1 MQIYGYDVRYAQPV
15 ARAIVRGLER
25 KTVVLNVAKIRE
37 DFPIL
42 KRRIRGKPLVYLDNA
57 TTSQKPRR
65 VMDAIRRYYSVY
77 NSNVHRSVHRLSEE
91 ATVEFEQSRERFAGF
106 IGAKTAKE
114 IVFVRNATEALNLV
128 VFSWGRANLKT
139 GDRVLLTEMEH
150 HSNIVPWQMLAK
162 EKGIKL
168 DYVRIDDEGLLN
180 WESFEE
186 LTKER
191 PKVLSLAHVSNALG
205 TINPV
210 KRMAQEA
217 HRLGVTVIIDAAQSV
232 PHMPV
237 DVADLECDFMAV
249 SGHKML
255 APTGIGMLYGKYD
268 LLDRMEPFMGGGE
281 MIKEV
286 HLQDARWNDPP
297 WKFEAGTPNIEGVIG
312 LGAAVD
318 YLSNL
323 GMRNV
328 RQHEKDITKY
338 ALERMEDVRGLVLYG
353 TRDVEKRGAAISFN
367 LGDIHAHDLATIL
380 DTQGIATR
388 SGHHCAQPLMERLGV
403 PATSRASFYIY
414 NTRREVDIL
423 IGALENARK
432 MFKV

>member
-1 MQIYGYDVRYAQPV
+1 MA
-15 ARAIVRGLER
+15 
-25 KTVVLNVAKIRE
+25 LNVSRIRA

-42 KRRIRGKPLVYLDNA
+42 KRKIDGKPLVYLDSA
-57 TTSQKPRR
+57 ATSQKPES
-65 VMDAIRRYYSVY
+65 VIKAIERYYSEY
-77 NSNVHRSVHRLSEE
+77 NANVHRSVHRLSEE
-91 ATVEFEQSRERFAGF
+91 ATIAFEQSREKFAHF
-106 IGAKTAKE
+106 IGVKTARE
-114 IVFVRNATEALNLV
+114 IVFVRNTTEALNLV
-128 VFSWGRANLKT
+128 AFSWARANLRP
-139 GDRVLLTEMEH
+139 GDRILLTEMEH

-168 DYVRIDDEGLLN
+168 DFVRINDDGLLDL
-180 WESFEE
+180 ESFRE
-186 LTKER
+186 LIKKR

-210 KRMAQEA
+210 KQMAQEA
-217 HRLGVTVIIDAAQSV
+217 HSAGATVVVDAAQSV

-255 APTGIGMLYGKYD
+255 APTGIGMLYGRYD
-268 LLDRMEPFMGGGE
+268 LLEHMEPFMGGGE

-286 HLQDARWNDPP
+286 HLQDASWNDPP

-318 YLSNL
+318 YLSKL

-328 RQHEKDITKY
+328 RQHEKGLTKH
-338 ALERMEDVRGLVLYG
+338 ALGKMEDVKGLVVYG
-353 TRDVEKRGAAISFN
+353 TRDVEKRGAAIAFN

-380 DTQGIATR
+380 DTQGIAIR
-388 SGHHCAQPLMERLGV
+388 SGHQCAQPLMERLKV
-403 PATSRASFYIY
+403 AATSRASFYIY

-423 IGALENARK
+423 IRALETARK
-432 MFKV
+432 MFRV

>member
-1 MQIYGYDVRYAQPV
+1 M
-15 ARAIVRGLER
+15 
-25 KTVVLNVAKIRE
+25 TLNVIKIRK

-42 KRRIRGKPLVYLDNA
+42 KRRISGKPLVYLDNA
-57 TTSQKPRR
+57 ATSQKPKA
-65 VMDAIRRYYSVY
+65 VIAAIDRYYQEY
-77 NSNVHRSVHRLSEE
+77 NANVHRGVHRLSEE
-91 ATVEFEQSRERFAGF
+91 ATIAFEQSREKFARF
-106 IGAKTAKE
+106 IGAKTSKE

-128 VFSWGRANLKT
+128 ALTWARANLRS
-139 GDRVLLTEMEH
+139 GDRILLTEMEH

-162 EKGIKL
+162 EKGLRIE
-168 DYVRIDDEGLLN
+168 YVEIRDDGTLN
-180 WESFEE
+180 WENFEQ
-186 LTKER
+186 LIKER

-210 KRMAQEA
+210 RQMAREA
-217 HRLGVTVIIDAAQSV
+217 HEMGATVIVDAAQSV

-237 DVADLECDFMAV
+237 NVADLECDFLAA

-255 APTGIGMLYGKYD
+255 APTGIGMLYGRQD
-268 LLDRMEPFMGGGE
+268 LLEHTEPLMGGGE

-286 HLQDARWNDPP
+286 HLQGSRWNDLP

-318 YLSNL
+318 YLTEL
-323 GMRNV
+323 GMQNV
-328 RQHEKDITKY
+328 REHEKDITRY
-338 ALERMEDVRGLVLYG
+338 AIERLANVKSLALYG
-353 TRDVEKRGAAISFN
+353 TREIEKRGAVISFN

-380 DTQGIATR
+380 DTQGIAIR
-388 SGHHCAQPLMERLGV
+388 SGQHCAEPLMERLKV

-423 IGALENARK
+423 VRALEKAGK
-432 MFKV
+432 MFKI

>member
-1 MQIYGYDVRYAQPV
+1 M
-15 ARAIVRGLER
+15 
-25 KTVVLNVAKIRE
+25 TLNVTKIRK

-42 KRRIRGKPLVYLDNA
+42 KRRISGKPLVYLDNA
-57 TTSQKPRR
+57 ATSQKPKA
-65 VMDAIRRYYSVY
+65 VIAAIDRYYQEY
-77 NSNVHRSVHRLSEE
+77 NANVHRGVHRLSEE
-91 ATVEFEQSRERFAGF
+91 ATIAFEQSREKFARF
-106 IGAKTAKE
+106 IGAKTSKE

-128 VFSWGRANLKT
+128 ALTWARANLRS
-139 GDRVLLTEMEH
+139 GDRILLTEMEH

-162 EKGIKL
+162 EKGLRIE
-168 DYVRIDDEGLLN
+168 YVEIRDDGTLN
-180 WESFEE
+180 WENFEQ
-186 LTKER
+186 LMKER

-210 KRMAQEA
+210 RQMAREA
-217 HRLGVTVIIDAAQSV
+217 HEMGATVIVDAAQSV

-237 DVADLECDFMAV
+237 NVADLECDFLAA

-255 APTGIGMLYGKYD
+255 APTGIGMLYGRQD
-268 LLDRMEPFMGGGE
+268 LLEHTEPLMGGGE

-286 HLQDARWNDPP
+286 HLQGSRWNDLP

-318 YLSNL
+318 YLTEL
-323 GMRNV
+323 GMQNV
-328 RQHEKDITKY
+328 REHEKNITRY
-338 ALERMEDVRGLVLYG
+338 AIERLANVKSLALYG
-353 TRDVEKRGAAISFN
+353 TREIEKRGAVISFN

-380 DTQGIATR
+380 DTQGIAIR
-388 SGHHCAQPLMERLGV
+388 SGQHCAEPLMERLKV

-423 IGALENARK
+423 VRALEKAGK
-432 MFKV
+432 MFKI

>member
-1 MQIYGYDVRYAQPV
+1 M
-15 ARAIVRGLER
+15 
-25 KTVVLNVAKIRE
+25 VLNVTKIRA

-42 KRRIRGKPLVYLDNA
+42 KKRIGGKPLVYLDNA
-57 TTSQKPRR
+57 ATSQKPKQ
-65 VMDAIRRYYSVY
+65 VIDAISRYYRRN

-91 ATVEFEQSRERFAGF
+91 ATIEFERSREKFARF
-106 IGAKTAKE
+106 IGAKSDKE

-128 VFSWGRANLKT
+128 AYSWARANLKP

-150 HSNIVPWQMLAK
+150 HSNIVPWQMLAE
-162 EKGIKL
+162 EKGVRL
-168 DYVRIDDEGLLN
+168 DYVRVSDDGLLN

-186 LTKER
+186 LIKER
-191 PKVLSLAHVSNALG
+191 PKILSLAHVSNALG

-210 KRMAQEA
+210 KQMAQEA
-217 HRLGVTVIIDAAQSV
+217 HRMGATVIVDAAQSV

-237 DVADLECDFMAV
+237 DVVDLECDFMAV

-255 APTGIGMLYGKYD
+255 APTGIGMLYGRYD
-268 LLDRMEPFMGGGE
+268 LLDRMGPFMGGGE

-297 WKFEAGTPNIEGVIG
+297 WKFEAGTPNIEGAIG
-312 LGAAVD
+312 LGVAVD

-323 GMRNV
+323 GMPNV

-338 ALERMEDVRGLVLYG
+338 ALERMEEVKGLVVYG
-353 TRDVEKRGAAISFN
+353 TRDVEKRGATISFN
-367 LGDIHAHDLATIL
+367 LDDIHAHDLATIL
-380 DTQGIATR
+380 DTQGIAIR
-388 SGHHCAQPLMERLGV
+388 SGHHCAQPLMERLKV

-414 NTRREVDIL
+414 NTRKEVDIL
-423 IGALENARK
+423 VRALETARK

>member
-1 MQIYGYDVRYAQPV
+1 MS
-15 ARAIVRGLER
+15 
-25 KTVVLNVAKIRE
+25 LNVRRIRA

-42 KRRIRGKPLVYLDNA
+42 KRKIGGKPLVYLDSA
-57 TTSQKPRR
+57 ATSQKPKP
-65 VMDAIRRYYSVY
+65 VIDAIMRFYSEY
-77 NSNVHRSVHRLSEE
+77 NANVHRSVHRLSEE
-91 ATVEFEQSRERFAGF
+91 ATVAFEQSRDKFAHF
-106 IGAKTAKE
+106 IGAKTSKE

-128 VFSWGRANLKT
+128 VFSWARSNLKP

-162 EKGIKL
+162 ERSIKL
-168 DYVRIDDEGLLN
+168 DYIRINDDGLLN

-186 LTKER
+186 LIKEK
-191 PKVLSLAHVSNALG
+191 PKVVSLAHVSNALG

-210 KRMAQEA
+210 KQIAKEA
-217 HRLGVTVIIDAAQSV
+217 HDVGAIVIVDAAQSV

-237 DVADLECDFMAV
+237 DVSDLECDFMAV

-255 APTGIGMLYGKYD
+255 APTGIGMLYGRYD
-268 LLDRMEPFMGGGE
+268 LLDHMEPMMGGGE
-281 MIKEV
+281 MIREV
-286 HLQDARWNDPP
+286 HLHEARWNDPP

-318 YLSNL
+318 YLSNV

-328 RQHEKDITKY
+328 RQHEKDVTKY
-338 ALERMEDVRGLVLYG
+338 ALERLADVKDLVLYG
-353 TRDVEKRGAAISFN
+353 TRDIEKRGAVISFN

-380 DTQGIATR
+380 DTQGIAIR
-388 SGHHCAQPLMERLGV
+388 SGHHCAQPLMERLKV

-423 IGALENARK
+423 VGALETAGK
-432 MFKV
+432 MFKA

>member
-1 MQIYGYDVRYAQPV
+1 M
-15 ARAIVRGLER
+15 EK
-25 KTVVLNVAKIRE
+25 KTMALNVTKIRA

-42 KRRIRGKPLVYLDNA
+42 KRKIGGKPLVYLDSA
-57 TTSQKPRR
+57 ATSQKPKP
-65 VMDAIRRYYSVY
+65 VIDAIKRYYSEY

-91 ATVEFEQSRERFAGF
+91 ATIEFEQSREKFARF

-128 VFSWGRANLKT
+128 VFSWARANLKP

-162 EKGIKL
+162 ERGIKL
-168 DYVRIDDEGLLN
+168 DYVRINDDGLLN
-180 WESFEE
+180 WQSFEE
-186 LTKER
+186 LIKER

-210 KRMAQEA
+210 KQMAQEA
-217 HRLGVTVIIDAAQSV
+217 HKIGATVIVDAAQSV

-255 APTGIGMLYGKYD
+255 APTGIGMLYGRYD
-268 LLDRMEPFMGGGE
+268 LLDQMEPFMGGGE

-286 HLQDARWNDPP
+286 HLQDAQWNDPP

-312 LGAAVD
+312 LGVAVD
-318 YLSNL
+318 YLSKL
-323 GMRNV
+323 GMQNV

-338 ALERMEDVRGLVLYG
+338 ALEQLGEVKGLVLYG
-353 TRDVEKRGAAISFN
+353 TRDIEKRGAAISFN

-380 DTQGIATR
+380 DTQGIAIR
-388 SGHHCAQPLMERLGV
+388 SGHHCAQPLMERLKV
-403 PATSRASFYIY
+403 PATARASFYIY
-414 NTRREVDIL
+414 NTRREIDIL
-423 IGALENARK
+423 VRALETARK